1 MPFQAFRSLTHE
13 DPVKE
18 PAKATVSPD
27 PSKKRGNIQS
37 AILIVVIV
45 GVIAGLVFTMA
56 TLGTSVSCPDE
67 LIGAWKTD
75 ARGYED
81 GMLLITKHSV
91 VFSAG
96 ADTISS
102 QAVRQ
107 LEAIPDGSQ
116 TLYTIV
122 YGDSRSDEQ
131 LLSFYYHARE
141 QTITFK
147 NQTHLV
153 WTRNTVEL

>member
-1 MPFQAFRSLTHE
+1 VNKPRQ
-13 DPVKE
+13 
-18 PAKATVSPD
+18 ATVSPE

-37 AILIVVIV
+37 AILIIVIV
-45 GVIAGLVFTMA
+45 GVITGLVFTMA
-56 TLGTSVSCPDE
+56 TMIPSVSCPDE
-67 LIGAWKTD
+67 LIGAWRTD

-81 GMLLITKHSV
+81 GMLLITKSSV

-96 ADTISS
+96 ASTIST
-102 QAVRQ
+102 QAVRR

-122 YGDSRSDEQ
+122 YGDSQNDEQ

-153 WTRNTVEL
+153 WTRDTVEL

>member
-1 MPFQAFRSLTHE
+1 
-13 DPVKE
+13 VKE
-18 PAKATVSPD
+18 PTQATVSPD
-27 PSKKRGNIQS
+27 PSKKRNNIQS
-37 AILIVVIV
+37 TIFIVVAV
-45 GVIAGLVFTMA
+45 GVIAGLVFAIVSRDTPA
-56 TLGTSVSCPDE
+56 SCPDE
-67 LIGAWKTD
+67 LIGAWRTA

-81 GMLLITKHSV
+81 RMLLFTKDAV
-91 VFSAG
+91 AFSTG
-96 ADTISS
+96 ADTFPA
-102 QAVRQ
+102 QAVRR
-107 LEAIPDGSQ
+107 LEAIPDGPR

-122 YGDSRSDEQ
+122 YGDSQSDEQ